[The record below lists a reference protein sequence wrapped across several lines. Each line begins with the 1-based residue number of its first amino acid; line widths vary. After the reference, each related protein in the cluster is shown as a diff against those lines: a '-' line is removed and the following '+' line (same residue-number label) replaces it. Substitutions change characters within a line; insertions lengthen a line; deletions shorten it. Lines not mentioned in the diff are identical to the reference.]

1 MLFYMVYKCYDWYK
15 VINAE
20 DIIENLKDDD
30 LYDIDKRLKEI
41 LDEKKPIEAE
51 INKLNRKLGKK
62 GQQIIFNDSV
72 VSEFS
77 DIETNRVRRNENKS
91 FDDDDDDP
99 FACSDSLEDIKDIAS
114 LFQY

>member
-1 MLFYMVYKCYDWYK
+1 MLFYMVYKCYGWYK

-30 LYDIDKRLKEI
+30 LYGIDKRLKEI

-91 FDDDDDDP
+91 SDDDDDP
-99 FACSDSLEDIKDIAS
+99 FACSDSLEGIKDIAS